1 MALVRFSIAVILIA
15 ALAAGGCAHHKSGA
29 AAARSTSDPAF
40 SDLIAPTAPAPTAPA
55 PTVVRATA
63 TSQRPVTPELPKNQ
77 KLIVTP
83 ETGLAGK
90 VASFNTVGRFVVLN
104 FPVGHLPAI
113 DQQLNVYRLGLKVGE
128 VKVSNLRNDD
138 YVVADLVT
146 GEAAAGDSVRDR

>member
-1 MALVRFSIAVILIA
+1 MAVILIG
-15 ALAAGGCAHHKSGA
+15 ALATGGCAHHRSGA
-29 AAARSTSDPAF
+29 AAARGKSDPAF
-40 SDLIAPTAPAPTAPA
+40 SDLVTPTTPALTA
-55 PTVVRATA
+55 VRTTA
-63 TSQRPVTPELPKNQ
+63 NLQPPSTPELPKNQ

-113 DQQLNVYRLGLKVGE
+113 DQQLTVFRLGLRVGE
-128 VKVSNLRNDD
+128 VKVTNLRNDD

-146 GEAAAGDSVRDR
+146 GEAAAGDLVRDK